1 MAFSVPNFGGVIK
14 MIYVYVTYIMMNFLA
29 VTVTTPCTAL
39 LPNLT
44 TNAQERV
51 NANAFRNVGGQIGV
65 IASGMLTLPLVNLIG
80 GGNQQLGFTVTMIIY
95 GVICVGLLLLT
106 FANTR
111 ERVFTPK
118 EKEPPFIKSFVAML
132 HNGPWWILV
141 TLNLV
146 MFIGVVTKASSI
158 VYFFKYNV
166 GNETLSSLANGIN
179 SAGMIAG
186 MILAPFFAKKM
197 KNRNIA
203 IMFFG
208 FGIIGLLGLYVGAKI
223 MSIPLIFV
231 SMAVSALFQTGQSMG
246 FVMLADVVDYGEW
259 KTGVRSQGL
268 ITSCAAIGVTCG
280 AGIAG
285 WLSSFVLEINGFVP
299 NQEQTAQALNAI
311 NINFVWIPIACC
323 AIGTVLML
331 LYKVDDQIGTIRE
344 ELAARN
350 QVVAE

>member
-1 MAFSVPNFGGVIK
+1 
-14 MIYVYVTYIMMNFLA
+14 
-29 VTVTTPCTAL
+29 
-39 LPNLT
+39 
-44 TNAQERV
+44 
-51 NANAFRNVGGQIGV
+51 
-65 IASGMLTLPLVNLIG
+65 
-80 GGNQQLGFTVTMIIY
+80 
-95 GVICVGLLLLT
+95 
-106 FANTR
+106 
-111 ERVFTPK
+111 
-118 EKEPPFIKSFVAML
+118 
-132 HNGPWWILV
+132 
-141 TLNLV
+141 
-146 MFIGVVTKASSI
+146 
-158 VYFFKYNV
+158 
-166 GNETLSSLANGIN
+166 
-179 SAGMIAG
+179 
-186 MILAPFFAKKM
+186 
-197 KNRNIA
+197 
-203 IMFFG
+203 
-208 FGIIGLLGLYVGAKI
+208 

-299 NQEQTAQALNAI
+299 NQEQAAQALNAI

>member
-1 MAFSVPNFGGVIK
+1 
-14 MIYVYVTYIMMNFLA
+14 
-29 VTVTTPCTAL
+29 
-39 LPNLT
+39 
-44 TNAQERV
+44 
-51 NANAFRNVGGQIGV
+51 
-65 IASGMLTLPLVNLIG
+65 MLTLPLVNLIG

-186 MILAPFFAKKM
+186 MILAPFLQ
-197 KNRNIA
+197 R
-203 IMFFG
+203 
-208 FGIIGLLGLYVGAKI
+208 
-223 MSIPLIFV
+223 
-231 SMAVSALFQTGQSMG
+231 
-246 FVMLADVVDYGEW
+246 
-259 KTGVRSQGL
+259 R
-268 ITSCAAIGVTCG
+268 
-280 AGIAG
+280 
-285 WLSSFVLEINGFVP
+285 
-299 NQEQTAQALNAI
+299 
-311 NINFVWIPIACC
+311 
-323 AIGTVLML
+323 
-331 LYKVDDQIGTIRE
+331 
-344 ELAARN
+344 
-350 QVVAE
+350 

>member
-1 MAFSVPNFGGVIK
+1 MDNANVKLSLKEKLSYGASDCAYNLVFNVVTTYMMFYYTDVAGISLLSVGTLFLVVRVLDAVAGPVVGALIDKTHTKWGKVRPWFLWFGAPFAIIGVMAFSVPNFGGVTK

-44 TNAQERV
+44 TNTQERV

-231 SMAVSALFQTGQSMG
+231 SMAVSALFQTGQSM
-246 FVMLADVVDYGEW
+246 A
-259 KTGVRSQGL
+259 S
-268 ITSCAAIGVTCG
+268 
-280 AGIAG
+280 
-285 WLSSFVLEINGFVP
+285 
-299 NQEQTAQALNAI
+299 
-311 NINFVWIPIACC
+311 
-323 AIGTVLML
+323 
-331 LYKVDDQIGTIRE
+331 
-344 ELAARN
+344 
-350 QVVAE
+350 

>member
-1 MAFSVPNFGGVIK
+1 
-14 MIYVYVTYIMMNFLA
+14 
-29 VTVTTPCTAL
+29 
-39 LPNLT
+39 
-44 TNAQERV
+44 
-51 NANAFRNVGGQIGV
+51 
-65 IASGMLTLPLVNLIG
+65 
-80 GGNQQLGFTVTMIIY
+80 
-95 GVICVGLLLLT
+95 
-106 FANTR
+106 
-111 ERVFTPK
+111 
-118 EKEPPFIKSFVAML
+118 ML

-323 AIGTVLML
+323 VIGTVLML
-331 LYKVDDQIGTIRE
+331 LYRVDDQIGTIRE